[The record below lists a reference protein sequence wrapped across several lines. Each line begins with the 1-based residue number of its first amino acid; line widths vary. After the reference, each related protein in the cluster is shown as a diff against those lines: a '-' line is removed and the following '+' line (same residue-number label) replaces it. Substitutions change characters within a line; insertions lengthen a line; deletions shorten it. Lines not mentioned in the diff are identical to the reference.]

1 MTRTASALVLS
12 DVLERRAAD
21 DPDGMAFNVDGG
33 AVLHFADWER
43 RSRAVAHALLD
54 AGLRH
59 GDRVALWFSGLDW
72 IGYAIGYLGLVR
84 AGGTAVHLNDGMPP
98 SEVDRRLAECG
109 VSRVVHADR
118 LSPPAGFAGPA
129 HPLSTLDRG
138 AGGPLDVA
146 LRPDDIVDIAYTSGT
161 TGPARAY
168 TVPHGNLTFGRKL
181 EAFQG
186 FRDLPATHML
196 VPMLLG
202 SSTSATCVNSAL
214 SAQPTS
220 VVCDQHDVER
230 MGELIEQFKVTS
242 IAITP
247 WIAIQMLAAGI
258 AERHDLSSLKTFF
271 NGSAPMPPAVALRL
285 MAMVPG
291 AQVGGGCSQSEA
303 GPALVFTM
311 FNPAKPF
318 SVGRPIPGTEL
329 RVADKHGEPA
339 AQGQLGE
346 IWLRHQAPRKLH
358 VDPELSAAVR
368 ADGWYR
374 TGDYGRLDADGELL
388 FFDRGADLIRL
399 DGAVVSSLEVEA
411 VLYEHDAVREA
422 AVFAAPR
429 PGSAPEI
436 VAAVALSDPGALAD
450 VEAFAAGRLTAAQA
464 PVRYLTVDTL
474 PRTLNGKVLKREL
487 RERAGA
493 QVPA

>member
-1 MTRTASALVLS
+1 MTRTAHALVLS

-33 AVLHFADWER
+33 AVLRFAEWER
-43 RSRAVAHALLD
+43 RSRAVAHTLLD
-54 AGLRH
+54 AGVQR

-84 AGGTAVHLNDGMPP
+84 AGGTAVHLNDGMRP

-109 VSRVVHADR
+109 VSRVLHADR
-118 LSPPAGFAGPA
+118 LSPPAGFTGPGY
-129 HPLSTLDRG
+129 PLSALDRG
-138 AGGPLDVA
+138 ADGPLDVA
-146 LRPDDIVDIAYTSGT
+146 LGPDDIVDVAYTSGT
-161 TGPARAY
+161 TGPAKAY

-186 FRDLPATHML
+186 FRAMPPTHML

-230 MGELIEQFKVTS
+230 MGELIEQFRVTS

-247 WIAIQMLAAGI
+247 WIAIQMLAAGL
-258 AERHDLSSLKTFF
+258 AERHDLSSVQTFF
-271 NGSAPMPPAVALRL
+271 NGSAPMPPAVAVRL

-303 GPALVFTM
+303 GPALVFSM
-311 FNPAKPF
+311 FNPGKPF

-329 RVADKHGEPA
+329 RIADERGEPVPP
-339 AQGQLGE
+339 GGLGE

-358 VDPELSAAVR
+358 VDPELSAPVR

-374 TGDYGRLDADGELL
+374 TGDYGHLDADGELI
-388 FFDRGADLIRL
+388 FFDRGTDLIRT
-399 DGAVVSSLEVEA
+399 DGHVVSSIEVEA
-411 VLYEHDAVREA
+411 VLYEHDSVREA
-422 AVFAAPR
+422 AVFAVPR

-436 VAAVALSDPGALAD
+436 VAAVALAGPGTLAD
-450 VEAFAAGRLTAAQA
+450 VEAFAAGRLA
-464 PVRYLTVDTL
+464 PEQTPARYLTVDTL

-493 QVPA
+493 GVPA